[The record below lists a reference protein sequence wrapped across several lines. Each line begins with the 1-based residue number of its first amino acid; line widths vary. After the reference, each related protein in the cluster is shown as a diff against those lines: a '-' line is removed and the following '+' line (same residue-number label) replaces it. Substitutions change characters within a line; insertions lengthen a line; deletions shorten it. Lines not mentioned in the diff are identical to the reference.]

1 MSKYHFLFIL
11 QSYKKRL
18 NNQRDL
24 FVIICKSEDI
34 YFLFLFIEIKKYKIR
49 GLYDLYFV
57 QPSLDYS
64 IYYLIKIHF
73 HL

>member
-34 YFLFLFIEIKKYKIR
+34 YFLFLFIEIKKTK
-49 GLYDLYFV
+49 
-57 QPSLDYS
+57 
-64 IYYLIKIHF
+64 
-73 HL
+73 